1 MTKKIEDNSN
11 TQPQRK
17 NRSIFRLFLG
27 LIFTL
32 TVFCLGYWFSASSLP
47 LKIGVRNTE
56 LGKPSEVDFS
66 IFWEA
71 WDKLKEKAIV
81 SPETDKMVEGS
92 IAGLLSSLG
101 DPYTTYFNKKDNQ
114 RFQEDIEGEFSGI
127 GVEIIMKDNMPTV
140 VAPLS
145 GSPAEKAGLK
155 AGDVFIEVD
164 GVSTTEMSFD
174 ETINKIRGPENTIVK
189 LKMLREGKE
198 EPLSFEVKRESI
210 VVKSVEWNLE
220 NYDGKKIEVIK
231 LKQFGD
237 DTETL
242 FSQAAADVEKN
253 KPFGVVLDLRNNPG
267 GYLETAVSIGSYFI
281 ESGTIVSEKGR
292 DDNKKEYSANGN
304 SKLKDY
310 KVVVLT
316 NNGSASASEIVA
328 GALRDRKNIKLIG
341 EKTFGKG
348 SVQELIDLSDGS
360 AVKITVAKWYTPNGT
375 EINGKGLIPDIEV
388 VKDDEADSDNQLI
401 RAYEY
406 LINEK

>member
-1 MTKKIEDNSN
+1 MN
-11 TQPQRK
+11 TQPK
-17 NRSIFRLFLG
+17 GKSGSIFKVFSSVFFILM
-27 LIFTL
+27 IFY
-32 TVFCLGYWFSASSLP
+32 LGYWFGTSSLP

-81 SPETDKMVEGS
+81 PPETEVMVEGS

-114 RFQEDIEGEFSGI
+114 RFQDDIQGEFSGI

-140 VAPLS
+140 IAPLS

-155 AGDVFIEVD
+155 AGDVFVEVD
-164 GVSTTEMSFD
+164 GISTMEMSFD
-174 ETINKIRGPENTIVK
+174 ETINKIRGQENTVVK
-189 LKMLREGKE
+189 LKMLREGRE
-198 EPLSFEVKRESI
+198 EPLSFEIKRENI

-220 NYDGKKIEVIK
+220 NYNGKKIEVIK

-237 DTETL
+237 DTEAL
-242 FSQAAADVEKN
+242 FSQAADDVIKN
-253 KPFGVVLDLRNNPG
+253 KPLGIVLDLRNNPG

-292 DDNKKEYSANGN
+292 NDNKKEYSANGN

-375 EINGKGLIPDIEV
+375 EINGKGLLPDIEV
-388 VKDDEADSDNQLI
+388 IRDDDVESDNQLI

-406 LINEK
+406 LLNEK